1 MKRRLLIFGGNY
13 MIVKE
18 RLMDMFA
25 RMRKFSAQGEGPGVY
40 RLAFT
45 DADWQARG
53 YLTGLMREIGLSVRE
68 DAFGNVVGRW
78 EGTEP
83 SLPAV
88 MFGSHADSVPNGG
101 NYDGVLGILAAI
113 ETVRS
118 LKEDGFCPEH
128 PLEVALF
135 MCEESSRFGA
145 ATLGSRAMLGEL
157 SPDDAKRLTD
167 RGGVALYDAL
177 KDRGL
182 SPDAL
187 GKPLYEGDVKAF
199 FEVHI
204 EQGKVLEHEKKSVG
218 IVTGIA
224 APTRFRVKLTGSADH
239 SGATPMPLRHDAACA
254 AAEIVLDAER
264 LATAEQEPPAVA
276 TVGVLQ
282 IAPGVMN
289 VIPGGAELGVD
300 IRSIDGATKKR
311 VADKLKDA
319 VSEICARRGIT
330 FEIVPISDERPVA
343 IRPAVLDFLEKI
355 CREDGGSYMRLPS
368 GAGHD
373 AMHWAER
380 VPTGMLF
387 IPCRDGVSH
396 NPEEYAA
403 PEDIV
408 NAVRLLEKAVR
419 AASRKNVTFA

>member
-1 MKRRLLIFGGNY
+1 

-25 RMRKFSAQGEGPGVY
+25 RMRNFSGEEVGPGVY

-53 YLTGLMREIGLSVRE
+53 YLIGMMKEIGLSVRE
-68 DAFGNVVGRW
+68 DAFGNVIGRW
-78 EGTEP
+78 EGAEP

-101 NYDGVLGILAAI
+101 NYDGVLGVLAAI

-118 LKEDGFCPEH
+118 LKEDGFRPEH
-128 PLEVALF
+128 PLEIALF

-157 SPDDAKRLTD
+157 SVDDTRLLKD
-167 RGGVALYDAL
+167 KAGIALYDVL
-177 KDRGL
+177 KERGL
-182 SPDAL
+182 APDML
-187 GKPLYEGDVKAF
+187 GKPLYDGEVKAF

-204 EQGKVLEHEKKSVG
+204 EQGRVLEHEKKSVG

-224 APTRFRVKLTGSADH
+224 APTRFRVKLEGNADH
-239 SGATPMPLRHDAACA
+239 SGATPMALRHDAACA
-254 AAEIVLDAER
+254 AAEIVLFAER
-264 LATAEQEPPAVA
+264 LAAAEKKHPAVA
-276 TVGVLQ
+276 TVGILQ

-289 VIPGGAELGVD
+289 VIPESAELGVD
-300 IRSIDGATKKR
+300 IRSIDAATKKR
-311 VADKLKDA
+311 VAENLKDA
-319 VSEICARRGIT
+319 ISEICKRRDVA
-330 FEIVPISDERPVA
+330 FELVPISDERPVA
-343 IRPAVLDFLEKI
+343 IRPSVLDFLDGI
-355 CREDGGSYMRLPS
+355 CREDGCSYMRLPS

-387 IPCRDGVSH
+387 IPCRDGISH

-408 NAVRLLEKAVR
+408 NAVRLLEKVVR

>member
-1 MKRRLLIFGGNY
+1 

-18 RLMDMFA
+18 RIMDMFA
-25 RMRKFSAQGEGPGVY
+25 RMREFSGEGEGPGVY

-45 DADWQARG
+45 DADWQARS
-53 YLTGLMREIGLSVRE
+53 YLTGLMREVGLAVRE

-78 EGTEP
+78 EGAEP

-88 MFGSHADSVPNGG
+88 MFGSHGDSVPNGG
-101 NYDGVLGILAAI
+101 NYDGVLGVLAAI

-118 LKEDGFCPEH
+118 LKEEGFRPEH
-128 PLEVALF
+128 SLEVALF

-145 ATLGSRAMLGEL
+145 ATLGSRAMLSEL
-157 SPDDAKRLTD
+157 TAEDARRLKDKDGMT
-167 RGGVALYDAL
+167 LYDVL
-177 KDRGL
+177 KGRGL
-182 SPDAL
+182 APDAL

-224 APTRFRVKLTGSADH
+224 APTRFRVKLTGNADH
-239 SGATPMPLRHDAACA
+239 SGATPMALRHDAACA
-254 AAEIVLDAER
+254 AAEIVLTAER
-264 LATAEQEPPAVA
+264 LAAAEKEPPAVA

-289 VIPGGAELGVD
+289 VIPGSAELGVD
-300 IRSIDGATKKR
+300 IRSIDAATKKR
-311 VADKLKDA
+311 VADKLQDA
-319 VSEICARRGIT
+319 VSEICGRRGVKC
-330 FEIVPISDERPVA
+330 EIVPLSDERPVA
-343 IRPAVLDFLEKI
+343 IRLSVLDFLEGV
-355 CREDGGSYMRLPS
+355 CREDGCSYMRLPS

-396 NPEEYAA
+396 NPDEYAA
-403 PEDIV
+403 PEDIANV
-408 NAVRLLEKAVR
+408 ARLLEKVVR
-419 AASRKNVTFA
+419 DASRKDVTFA

>member
-1 MKRRLLIFGGNY
+1 

-18 RLMDMFA
+18 RIMDMFA
-25 RMRKFSAQGEGPGVY
+25 RMREFSGEGEGPGVY

-45 DADWQARG
+45 DDDWQARS
-53 YLTGLMREIGLSVRE
+53 YLIGLMREVGLAVRE

-78 EGTEP
+78 EGAEP

-101 NYDGVLGILAAI
+101 NYDGVLGVLAAI

-118 LKEDGFCPEH
+118 LKEDGFRPEH
-128 PLEVALF
+128 SLEVALF

-157 SPDDAKRLTD
+157 TAEDAQRLKDKDGLT
-167 RGGVALYDAL
+167 LYDAL
-177 KDRGL
+177 KGRGL
-182 SPDAL
+182 APEAL
-187 GKPLYEGDVKAF
+187 GKPLYEGGVKAF

-218 IVTGIA
+218 VVTGIA
-224 APTRFRVKLTGSADH
+224 APTRFRVELRGNADH
-239 SGATPMPLRHDAACA
+239 SGATPMALRHDAACA
-254 AAEIVLDAER
+254 AAEIVLTAER
-264 LATAEQEPPAVA
+264 LAAAEKEPPAVA

-289 VIPGGAELGVD
+289 VIPGSAELGVD
-300 IRSIDGATKKR
+300 IRSIDAETKKR
-311 VADKLKDA
+311 VADKLKEA
-319 VSEICARRGIT
+319 VTEICGRRGVKC
-330 FEIVPISDERPVA
+330 ELVPISDERPVS
-343 IRPAVLDFLEKI
+343 ICPSVLDFLEGV
-355 CREDGGSYMRLPS
+355 CRESGCTYMRLPS

-387 IPCRDGVSH
+387 IPCRNGISH

-403 PEDIV
+403 PKDIE
-408 NAVRLLEKAVR
+408 NAARLLEKVVR
-419 AASRKNVTFA
+419 DASRKDVTFA

>member
-1 MKRRLLIFGGNY
+1 

-18 RLMDMFA
+18 RIMDMFA
-25 RMRKFSAQGEGPGVY
+25 RMREFSGEGEGPGVY

-45 DADWQARG
+45 DDDWQARS
-53 YLTGLMREIGLSVRE
+53 YLIGLMREVGLAVRE
-68 DAFGNVVGRW
+68 DSFGNGVGRW
-78 EGTEP
+78 EGAEP

-101 NYDGVLGILAAI
+101 NYDGVLGVLAAI

-118 LKEDGFCPEH
+118 LKEDGFRPEH
-128 PLEVALF
+128 SLEVALF

-157 SPDDAKRLTD
+157 TAEDAQRLKDKDGLT
-167 RGGVALYDAL
+167 LYDAL
-177 KDRGL
+177 KGRGL
-182 SPDAL
+182 APEAL
-187 GKPLYEGDVKAF
+187 GKPLHEGGVKAF

-218 IVTGIA
+218 VVTGIA
-224 APTRFRVKLTGSADH
+224 APTRFRVELRGNADH
-239 SGATPMPLRHDAACA
+239 SGATPMALRHDAACA
-254 AAEIVLDAER
+254 AAEIVLTAER
-264 LATAEQEPPAVA
+264 LAAAEKEPPAVA

-289 VIPGGAELGVD
+289 VIPGSAELGVD
-300 IRSIDGATKKR
+300 IRSIDAETKKR
-311 VADKLKDA
+311 VADKLKEA
-319 VSEICARRGIT
+319 VTEICGRRGVKC
-330 FEIVPISDERPVA
+330 ELVPISDERPVS
-343 IRPAVLDFLEKI
+343 ICPSVLDFLEGV
-355 CREDGGSYMRLPS
+355 CRESGCTYMRLPS

-387 IPCRDGVSH
+387 IPCRNGISH

-403 PEDIV
+403 PKDIE
-408 NAVRLLEKAVR
+408 NAARLLEKVVR
-419 AASRKNVTFA
+419 DASRKDVTFA

>member
-1 MKRRLLIFGGNY
+1 M
-13 MIVKE
+13 VSKE
-18 RLMDMFA
+18 RLLERFA
-25 RMRKFSAQGEGPGVY
+25 RMRKFTGEGDGPGIY

-45 DADWQARG
+45 DADWQARN
-53 YLTGLMREIGLSVRE
+53 YLTGLMREVGLVVRE
-68 DAFGNVVGRW
+68 DAFGNVIGRW
-78 EGTEP
+78 EGADP

-113 ETVRS
+113 ETVQS
-118 LKEDGFCPEH
+118 LKEDGFCPKH
-128 PLEVALF
+128 PLEVVLF

-157 SPDDAKRLTD
+157 SVDDTRRLKD
-167 RGGVALYDAL
+167 KAGIALYDVL
-177 KDRGL
+177 KGRGL
-182 SPDAL
+182 APDML
-187 GKPLYEGDVKAF
+187 GKPLYDGEVKAF

-204 EQGKVLEHEKKSVG
+204 EQGRVLEHEKKSVG

-224 APTRFRVKLTGSADH
+224 APTRFSVKLQGNADH
-239 SGATPMPLRHDAACA
+239 SGATPMALRHDAACA
-254 AAEIVLDAER
+254 AAEIVLAAEHF
-264 LATAEQEPPAVA
+264 AAAEQEPPAVA

-300 IRSIDGATKKR
+300 IRSIDAATKKC
-311 VADKLKDA
+311 VAENLKDA
-319 VSEICARRGIT
+319 VSEICGRRGVA

-343 IRPAVLDFLEKI
+343 IRPSVLDFLDGI
-355 CREDGGSYMRLPS
+355 CREDGCSYMRLPS

-396 NPEEYAA
+396 NLEEYAA

-408 NAVRLLEKAVR
+408 AAARLLERVVR

>member
-1 MKRRLLIFGGNY
+1 

-18 RLMDMFA
+18 RIMDMFA
-25 RMRKFSAQGEGPGVY
+25 RMREFSGEGEGPGVY

-45 DADWQARG
+45 DDDWQARS
-53 YLTGLMREIGLSVRE
+53 YLIGLMREVGLAVRE

-78 EGTEP
+78 EGAEP

-101 NYDGVLGILAAI
+101 NYDGVLGVLAAI

-118 LKEDGFCPEH
+118 LKEDGFRPEH
-128 PLEVALF
+128 SLEVALF

-157 SPDDAKRLTD
+157 TAEDAQRLKDKDGLT
-167 RGGVALYDAL
+167 LYDAL
-177 KDRGL
+177 KGRGL
-182 SPDAL
+182 APEAL

-218 IVTGIA
+218 VVTGIA
-224 APTRFRVKLTGSADH
+224 APTRFRVELRGNADH
-239 SGATPMPLRHDAACA
+239 SGATPMALRHDAACA
-254 AAEIVLDAER
+254 AAEIVLTAER
-264 LATAEQEPPAVA
+264 LAAAEKEPPAVA

-289 VIPGGAELGVD
+289 VIPGSAELGVD
-300 IRSIDGATKKR
+300 IRSIDAETKKR
-311 VADKLKDA
+311 VADKLKEA
-319 VSEICARRGIT
+319 VTEICGRRGVKC
-330 FEIVPISDERPVA
+330 ELVPISDERPVS
-343 IRPAVLDFLEKI
+343 ICPSVLDFLEGV
-355 CREDGGSYMRLPS
+355 CRESGCTYMRLPS

-387 IPCRDGVSH
+387 IPCRNGISH

-403 PEDIV
+403 PKDIE
-408 NAVRLLEKAVR
+408 NAARLLEKVVR
-419 AASRKNVTFA
+419 DASRKDVTFA

>member
-1 MKRRLLIFGGNY
+1 

-18 RLMDMFA
+18 RIMDMFA
-25 RMRKFSAQGEGPGVY
+25 RMRSMSGQGEGPGVY

-45 DADWQARG
+45 DADWQARS
-53 YLTGLMREIGLSVRE
+53 YLTALIREIGLSVRE

-118 LKEDGFCPEH
+118 LKEEGFRPEH
-128 PLEVALF
+128 SLEVALF

-157 SPDDAKRLTD
+157 STDDARRLTD
-167 RGGVALYDAL
+167 KAGVTLYDAL
-177 KDRGL
+177 RGRGL
-182 SPDAL
+182 APDAL

-204 EQGKVLEHEKKSVG
+204 EQGKVLEHEKKSIGV
-218 IVTGIA
+218 VTGIA
-224 APTRFRVKLTGSADH
+224 APTRFRVRLTGNADH
-239 SGATPMPLRHDAACA
+239 SGATPMTLRHDAACA
-254 AAEIVLDAER
+254 AAEIVLAAER
-264 LATAEQEPPAVA
+264 FAAAEKEPPAVA
-276 TVGVLQ
+276 TVGVLE
-282 IAPGVMN
+282 IAPGAMN
-289 VIPGGAELGVD
+289 VIPGSAELGVD

-311 VADKLKDA
+311 VAEKWKDA
-319 VSEICARRGIT
+319 VSEICKRRGVAC
-330 FEIVPISDERPVA
+330 ELVPISDERPVA
-343 IRPAVLDFLEKI
+343 IRPSVQDFLDGI
-355 CREDGGSYMRLPS
+355 CREDGCSYMRLPS

-419 AASRKNVTFA
+419 AASKKEVTFA

>member
-1 MKRRLLIFGGNY
+1 

>member
-1 MKRRLLIFGGNY
+1 

-182 SPDAL
+182 APDAL

-319 VSEICARRGIT
+319 VSEICTRRGIT

>member
-1 MKRRLLIFGGNY
+1 

-419 AASRKNVTFA
+419 AASSKNVTFA

>member
-1 MKRRLLIFGGNY
+1 

-25 RMRKFSAQGEGPGVY
+25 RMRNFSGEGVGPGVY

-45 DADWQARG
+45 DANWQARG
-53 YLTGLMREIGLSVRE
+53 YLIGMMKEIGLSVRE
-68 DAFGNVVGRW
+68 DAFGNVIGRW
-78 EGTEP
+78 EGAEP

-101 NYDGVLGILAAI
+101 NYDGVLGVLAAI

-118 LKEDGFCPEH
+118 LKEDGFRPEH
-128 PLEVALF
+128 PLEIALF

-157 SPDDAKRLTD
+157 SAEEAQR
-167 RGGVALYDAL
+167 L
-177 KDRGL
+177 KDKDGATLYEVLQGRGL
-182 SPDAL
+182 VPDAL
-187 GKPLYEGDVKAF
+187 GKPLYEGGVKAF

-204 EQGKVLEHEKKSVG
+204 EQGKVLEYEKKSVG
-218 IVTGIA
+218 VVTGIA
-224 APTRFRVKLTGSADH
+224 APTRFRVRLTGNADH
-239 SGATPMPLRHDAACA
+239 SGATPMALRHDAACA
-254 AAEIVLDAER
+254 AAEIVLTAER
-264 LATAEQEPPAVA
+264 LAVAESAPPAVA

-289 VIPGGAELGVD
+289 VIPGSAELGVD
-300 IRSIDGATKKR
+300 IRSIDAATKTR
-311 VADKLKDA
+311 VADKLKAA
-319 VSEICARRGIT
+319 VSEICERRGVVS
-330 FEIVPISDERPVA
+330 EIVPISDERPVA
-343 IRPAVLDFLEKI
+343 IRPSVLDFLDGI
-355 CREDGGSYMRLPS
+355 CREVGCSYMRLPS

-403 PEDIV
+403 PDDIV

-419 AASRKNVTFA
+419 EASKKDVTFA

>member
-1 MKRRLLIFGGNY
+1 
-13 MIVKE
+13 MISKE
-18 RLMDMFA
+18 RLTDMFA
-25 RMRKFSAQGEGPGVY
+25 RMREFSGPGDGPGVY

-45 DADWQARG
+45 DADWQARS
-53 YLTGLMREIGLSVRE
+53 YLIGLMREVGLAVRE

-78 EGTEP
+78 EGAEP

-88 MFGSHADSVPNGG
+88 IFGSHCDSVPNGG

-118 LKEDGFCPEH
+118 LKEEGFHPEH
-128 PLEVALF
+128 SLEVALF

-157 SPDDAKRLTD
+157 TVDDVRRLKD
-167 RGGVALYDAL
+167 KEGVTLYDAL
-177 KDRGL
+177 KGRGL
-182 SPDAL
+182 APDAL

-218 IVTGIA
+218 VVTGIA
-224 APTRFRVKLTGSADH
+224 APTRFRVKLTGNADH
-239 SGATPMPLRHDAACA
+239 SGATPMSLRHDAACA
-254 AAEIVLDAER
+254 AAEIVLAAER
-264 LATAEQEPPAVA
+264 LAAAEKEPPAVA

-289 VIPGGAELGVD
+289 VIPGSAELGVD
-300 IRSIDGATKKR
+300 IRSIDAGTKTR
-311 VADKLKDA
+311 VAENLKAA
-319 VSEICARRGIT
+319 VSEICGRRGVAS
-330 FEIVPISDERPVA
+330 EIVPISDERPVA
-343 IRPAVLDFLEKI
+343 IRPSVQDFLEGV
-355 CREDGGSYMRLPS
+355 CREDGCSYMRLPS

-380 VPTGMLF
+380 VSTGMLF

-396 NPEEYAA
+396 NPDEYAA
-403 PEDIV
+403 PEDIANV
-408 NAVRLLEKAVR
+408 VRLLEKVVR
-419 AASRKNVTFA
+419 EASKKKATFA

>member
-1 MKRRLLIFGGNY
+1 M
-13 MIVKE
+13 VK
-18 RLMDMFA
+18 A
-25 RMRKFSAQGEGPGVY
+25 
-40 RLAFT
+40 
-45 DADWQARG
+45 
-53 YLTGLMREIGLSVRE
+53 
-68 DAFGNVVGRW
+68 DAFGNVIGRW
-78 EGTEP
+78 EGADP

-101 NYDGVLGILAAI
+101 NYDGALGILAAI
-113 ETVRS
+113 ETLQS

-128 PLEVALF
+128 PLEAVLF

-157 SPDDAKRLTD
+157 SVDDAKRLADKNGAT
-167 RGGVALYDAL
+167 LYETL
-177 KDRGL
+177 KGRNLD
-182 SPDAL
+182 PDAL
-187 GKPLYEGDVKAF
+187 GKTLYTGNVKAF

-224 APTRFRVKLTGSADH
+224 APTRFRVKLQGNADH
-239 SGATPMPLRHDAACA
+239 SGATPMALRHDAACA
-254 AAEIVLDAER
+254 AAEIVLAAER
-264 LATAEQEPPAVA
+264 FAAAEQEPPAVA

-289 VIPGGAELGVD
+289 VIPGGAALGVD
-300 IRSIDGATKKR
+300 IRSIDAATKKR
-311 VADKLKDA
+311 VAENLKDA
-319 VSEICARRGIT
+319 VSEICGRRGVA

-343 IRPAVLDFLEKI
+343 IRPSVLDFLDGI
-355 CREDGGSYMRLPS
+355 CREDGCSYMRLPS

-408 NAVRLLEKAVR
+408 NAVRLLEKVVR

>member
-1 MKRRLLIFGGNY
+1 M
-13 MIVKE
+13 VSKE
-18 RLMDMFA
+18 RLMERFA
-25 RMRKFSAQGEGPGVY
+25 RMRKFSGQGDGPGMY

-45 DADWQARG
+45 DADWQARD
-53 YLTGLMREIGLSVRE
+53 YLTELMRGVGLSVRE
-68 DAFGNVVGRW
+68 DAFGNVIGRW
-78 EGTEP
+78 EGEDS

-101 NYDGVLGILAAI
+101 NYDGVLGVLAAI
-113 ETVRS
+113 ETVQS
-118 LKEDGFCPEH
+118 LKEDGFCPAH
-128 PLEVALF
+128 PLEVVLF

-157 SPDDAKRLTD
+157 SVADAKRLTD
-167 RGGVALYDAL
+167 KNGVTLYDAL
-177 KDRGL
+177 KGRGL
-182 SPDAL
+182 NPDAL
-187 GKPLYEGDVKAF
+187 GKPLCAGTPKAF

-224 APTRFRVKLTGSADH
+224 APTRFRVKLTGNADH
-239 SGATPMPLRHDAACA
+239 SGATPMLLRHDAACA
-254 AAEIVLDAER
+254 AAEIVLAAER
-264 LATAEQEPPAVA
+264 LALAESAPPAVA

-282 IAPGVMN
+282 IAPGAMN

-300 IRSIDGATKKR
+300 IRSIDAATKKR
-311 VADKLKDA
+311 VADRLKEA
-319 VSEICARRGIT
+319 VSEICGRRGIA
-330 FEIVPISDERPVA
+330 FEMVPVSDERPVA
-343 IRPAVLDFLEKI
+343 IRPEVLDFLEGI
-355 CREDGGSYMRLPS
+355 CREAGGSYMRLPS

-373 AMHWAER
+373 AMHWAGR

-403 PEDIV
+403 PEDI
-408 NAVRLLEKAVR
+408 AAAARLLETVVR
-419 AASRKNVTFA
+419 TAAKKETVFA

>member
-1 MKRRLLIFGGNY
+1 

-18 RLMDMFA
+18 RLMNMFA
-25 RMRKFSAQGEGPGVY
+25 RMRTFSGEGDGPGVY

-53 YLTGLMREIGLSVRE
+53 YLIGMMKEIGLSVRE
-68 DAFGNVVGRW
+68 DAFGNVIGRW
-78 EGTEP
+78 EGADP

-101 NYDGVLGILAAI
+101 NYDGVLGVLAAI

-118 LKEDGFCPEH
+118 LKEDGFRPEH
-128 PLEVALF
+128 PLEIALF

-157 SPDDAKRLTD
+157 SAEDAQR
-167 RGGVALYDAL
+167 L
-177 KDRGL
+177 KDKDGATLYEVLQGRGL
-182 SPDAL
+182 VPDAL
-187 GKPLYEGDVKAF
+187 GKPLYEGGVKAF

-218 IVTGIA
+218 VVTGIA
-224 APTRFRVKLTGSADH
+224 APTRFRVKLTGNADH
-239 SGATPMPLRHDAACA
+239 SGATPMSLRHDAACA
-254 AAEIVLDAER
+254 AAEIVLAAER
-264 LATAEQEPPAVA
+264 LAAAEKEPPAVA

-289 VIPGGAELGVD
+289 VIPGSAELGVD
-300 IRSIDGATKKR
+300 IRSIDAGTKTR
-311 VADKLKDA
+311 VAENLKAA
-319 VSEICARRGIT
+319 VSEICGRRGVAS
-330 FEIVPISDERPVA
+330 EIVPISDERPVA
-343 IRPAVLDFLEKI
+343 IRPSVQDFLEGV
-355 CREDGGSYMRLPS
+355 CREDGCSYMRLPS

-380 VPTGMLF
+380 VSTGMLF

-396 NPEEYAA
+396 NPDEYAA
-403 PEDIV
+403 PEDIANV
-408 NAVRLLEKAVR
+408 VRLLEKVVR
-419 AASRKNVTFA
+419 EASKKKVTFA

>member
-1 MKRRLLIFGGNY
+1 
-13 MIVKE
+13 MISKE
-18 RLMDMFA
+18 RLTDMFA
-25 RMRKFSAQGEGPGVY
+25 RMREFSGPGDGPGVY

-45 DADWQARG
+45 DADWQARS
-53 YLTGLMREIGLSVRE
+53 YLIGLMREVGLAVRE

-78 EGTEP
+78 EGAEP

-88 MFGSHADSVPNGG
+88 IFGSHCDSVPNGG

-118 LKEDGFCPEH
+118 LKEEGFHPEH
-128 PLEVALF
+128 SLEVALF

-157 SPDDAKRLTD
+157 TVDDVRRLKD
-167 RGGVALYDAL
+167 KEGVTLYDAL
-177 KDRGL
+177 KGRGL
-182 SPDAL
+182 APDAL

-218 IVTGIA
+218 VVTGIA
-224 APTRFRVKLTGSADH
+224 APTRFRVKLTGNADH
-239 SGATPMPLRHDAACA
+239 SGATPMSLRHDAACA
-254 AAEIVLDAER
+254 AAEIVLAAER
-264 LATAEQEPPAVA
+264 LAAAEKEPPAVA

-289 VIPGGAELGVD
+289 VIPGSAELGVD
-300 IRSIDGATKKR
+300 IRSIDAGTKTR
-311 VADKLKDA
+311 VAENLKAA
-319 VSEICARRGIT
+319 VSEICGRRGVAS
-330 FEIVPISDERPVA
+330 EIVPISDERPVA
-343 IRPAVLDFLEKI
+343 IRPSVQDFLEGV
-355 CREDGGSYMRLPS
+355 CREDGCSYMRLPS

-380 VPTGMLF
+380 VSTGMLF

-396 NPEEYAA
+396 NPDEYAA
-403 PEDIV
+403 PEDIANV
-408 NAVRLLEKAVR
+408 ARLLEKVVR
-419 AASRKNVTFA
+419 DASRKDVTFA

>member
-1 MKRRLLIFGGNY
+1 

-25 RMRKFSAQGEGPGVY
+25 RMRTFSGEGVGPGVY

-53 YLTGLMREIGLSVRE
+53 YLIGMMKEIGLSVRE
-68 DAFGNVVGRW
+68 DAFGNVIGRW
-78 EGTEP
+78 EGAEP

-101 NYDGVLGILAAI
+101 NYDGVLGVLAAI

-118 LKEDGFCPEH
+118 LKEDGFRPEH
-128 PLEVALF
+128 PLEIALF

-157 SPDDAKRLTD
+157 SAEDAQR
-167 RGGVALYDAL
+167 L
-177 KDRGL
+177 KDKDGATLYEVLQGRGL
-182 SPDAL
+182 VPDAL
-187 GKPLYEGDVKAF
+187 GKPLYEGGAKAF

-218 IVTGIA
+218 VVTGIA
-224 APTRFRVKLTGSADH
+224 APTRFRVRLTGNADH
-239 SGATPMPLRHDAACA
+239 SGATPMALRHDSACA
-254 AAEIVLDAER
+254 AAEIVLTAER
-264 LATAEQEPPAVA
+264 LAVAESAPPAVA

-300 IRSIDGATKKR
+300 IRSIDGATKTR
-311 VADKLKDA
+311 VADKLKAA
-319 VSEICARRGIT
+319 VSDICERRGVVS
-330 FEIVPISDERPVA
+330 EIVPISDERPVA
-343 IRPAVLDFLEKI
+343 IRPSVLDFLDGI
-355 CREDGGSYMRLPS
+355 CREAGCSYMRLPS

-403 PEDIV
+403 PDDIL

-419 AASRKNVTFA
+419 EASKKDVTFA

>member
-1 MKRRLLIFGGNY
+1 

-18 RLMDMFA
+18 RMMDMFA
-25 RMRKFSAQGEGPGVY
+25 RMRKLSGQGEGHGVH

-53 YLTGLMREIGLSVRE
+53 YLMELMSEMGLSLRE

-78 EGTEP
+78 EGAEP

-118 LKEDGFCPEH
+118 LKEDGFSTEH
-128 PLEVALF
+128 PLEIALF

-157 SPDDAKRLTD
+157 SVDDTRLLKD
-167 RGGVALYDAL
+167 KAGIALYDVL
-177 KDRGL
+177 KERGL
-182 SPDAL
+182 APDML
-187 GKPLYEGDVKAF
+187 GKPLYDGEVKAF

-204 EQGKVLEHEKKSVG
+204 EQGRVLEHEKKSVG

-224 APTRFRVKLTGSADH
+224 APTRFRVKLEGNADH
-239 SGATPMPLRHDAACA
+239 SGATPMALRHDAACA
-254 AAEIVLDAER
+254 AAEIVLFAER
-264 LATAEQEPPAVA
+264 LAAAEKKHPAVA

-289 VIPGGAELGVD
+289 VIPGSAELGVD
-300 IRSIDGATKKR
+300 IRSIDAATKKR
-311 VADKLKDA
+311 VAENLKDA
-319 VSEICARRGIT
+319 ISEICKRRDVA
-330 FEIVPISDERPVA
+330 FELVPISDERPVA
-343 IRPAVLDFLEKI
+343 IRPSVLDFLDGI
-355 CREDGGSYMRLPS
+355 CREDGCSYMRLPS

-387 IPCRDGVSH
+387 IPCRYGISH

-408 NAVRLLEKAVR
+408 NAVRLLEKVVR

>member
-1 MKRRLLIFGGNY
+1 
-13 MIVKE
+13 MISKE
-18 RLMDMFA
+18 RLTDMFA
-25 RMRKFSAQGEGPGVY
+25 RMREFSGPGDGPGVY

-45 DADWQARG
+45 DADWQARS
-53 YLTGLMREIGLSVRE
+53 YLIGLMREVGLAVRE

-78 EGTEP
+78 EGAEP

-88 MFGSHADSVPNGG
+88 IFGSHCDSVPNGG

-118 LKEDGFCPEH
+118 LKEEGFHPEH
-128 PLEVALF
+128 SLEVALF

-157 SPDDAKRLTD
+157 TVDDVRRLKD
-167 RGGVALYDAL
+167 KEGVTLYDAL
-177 KDRGL
+177 KGRGL
-182 SPDAL
+182 APDAL

-218 IVTGIA
+218 VVTGIA
-224 APTRFRVKLTGSADH
+224 APTRFRVKLTGNADH
-239 SGATPMPLRHDAACA
+239 SGATPMSLRHDAACA
-254 AAEIVLDAER
+254 AAEIVLAAER
-264 LATAEQEPPAVA
+264 LAAAEKEPPAVA

-289 VIPGGAELGVD
+289 VIPGSAELGVD
-300 IRSIDGATKKR
+300 IRSIDAGTKTR
-311 VADKLKDA
+311 VAENLKAA
-319 VSEICARRGIT
+319 VSEICGRRGVAS
-330 FEIVPISDERPVA
+330 EIVPISDERPVA
-343 IRPAVLDFLEKI
+343 IRPSVQDFLEGV
-355 CREDGGSYMRLPS
+355 CREDGCSYMRLPS

-380 VPTGMLF
+380 VSTGMLF

-396 NPEEYAA
+396 NPDEYAA
-403 PEDIV
+403 PEDIANV
-408 NAVRLLEKAVR
+408 VRLLEKVVR
-419 AASRKNVTFA
+419 EASKKKVTFA

>member
-1 MKRRLLIFGGNY
+1 
-13 MIVKE
+13 MISKE
-18 RLMDMFA
+18 RLTDMFA
-25 RMRKFSAQGEGPGVY
+25 RMREFSGPGDGPGVY

-45 DADWQARG
+45 DADWQARS
-53 YLTGLMREIGLSVRE
+53 YLIGLMREVGLAVRE

-78 EGTEP
+78 EGAEP

-88 MFGSHADSVPNGG
+88 IFGSHCDSVPNGG

-118 LKEDGFCPEH
+118 LKEEGFHPEH
-128 PLEVALF
+128 SLEVALF

-157 SPDDAKRLTD
+157 TVDDVRRLKD
-167 RGGVALYDAL
+167 KEGVTLYDAL
-177 KDRGL
+177 KGRGL
-182 SPDAL
+182 APDAL

-218 IVTGIA
+218 VVTGIA
-224 APTRFRVKLTGSADH
+224 APTRFRVKLTGNADH
-239 SGATPMPLRHDAACA
+239 SGATPMSLRHDAACA
-254 AAEIVLDAER
+254 AAEIVLAAER
-264 LATAEQEPPAVA
+264 LAAAEKEPPAVA

-289 VIPGGAELGVD
+289 VIPGSAELGVD
-300 IRSIDGATKKR
+300 IRSIDAGTKTR
-311 VADKLKDA
+311 VAENLKAA
-319 VSEICARRGIT
+319 VSEICGRRGVAS
-330 FEIVPISDERPVA
+330 EIVPISDERPVA
-343 IRPAVLDFLEKI
+343 IRPSVQDFLEGV
-355 CREDGGSYMRLPS
+355 CREDGCSYMRLPS

-380 VPTGMLF
+380 VSTGMLF

-396 NPEEYAA
+396 NPDEYAA
-403 PEDIV
+403 PEDIANV
-408 NAVRLLEKAVR
+408 ARLLEKVVR
-419 AASRKNVTFA
+419 DASKKKVTFA

>member
-1 MKRRLLIFGGNY
+1 
-13 MIVKE
+13 MISE
-18 RLMDMFA
+18 RRLMDAFA
-25 RMRKFSAQGEGPGVY
+25 RMRELSGQGEGPGVY

-53 YLTGLMREIGLSVRE
+53 YLTGLMREVGLAVRE
-68 DAFGNVVGRW
+68 DAFGNIVGRW

-118 LKEDGFCPEH
+118 LKEEGFCPEH
-128 PLEVALF
+128 SLEVALF

-157 SPDDAKRLTD
+157 SAEDAKRLTD
-167 RGGVALYDAL
+167 KEGLTLYEAL
-177 KDRGL
+177 KKRGL
-182 SPDAL
+182 RPDDL
-187 GKPLYEGDVKAF
+187 GKPLYEGKVKAF

-204 EQGKVLEHEKKSVG
+204 EQGKVLEHEKKTVG

-239 SGATPMPLRHDAACA
+239 SGATPMALRHDAACA
-254 AAEIVLDAER
+254 AAEIVLAAER
-264 LATAEQEPPAVA
+264 LAKAEQEPPAVA
-276 TVGVLQ
+276 TVGVLE

-289 VIPGGAELGVD
+289 VIPGDAELGVD
-300 IRSIDGATKKR
+300 IRSIDAATKKR
-311 VADKLKDA
+311 VAEALSAA
-319 VSEICARRGIT
+319 VSEICKRRGIA
-330 FEIVPISDERPVA
+330 FELAPISDERPVA
-343 IRPAVLDFLEKI
+343 IRPSVLDFLEGI
-355 CREDGGSYMRLPS
+355 CRGDGCSYMRLPS

-387 IPCRDGVSH
+387 IPCRGGVSH
-396 NPEEYAA
+396 NPNEYAA

-408 NAVRLLEKAVR
+408 HVTRLLEKAVR
-419 AASRKNVTFA
+419 EASKKSVRFV